1 MLSLN
6 NVKKNY
12 GEFSLSVSMEVRKG
26 YITGIIGRN
35 GAGKSTTFKAVLSL
49 IHLDGGNITLLGK
62 DAGNLSNSEKEELG
76 VVLSESGFS
85 DYLKIKDIAK
95 IMKGCY
101 QKFDEKI
108 FLKECE
114 KFGLPQDK
122 QLKDFSTGMKVKL
135 KVLLAMSH
143 DAKLLLLDEP
153 TAGLDVVV
161 RDEIL
166 DMMRN
171 YMEDGERSILI
182 SSHISTDLEGLCD
195 DLYLIHNGKI
205 LLHEETDRILS
216 EYGLLKVSDEQY
228 ANLDKGHILGTLKE
242 NFGYRLLTDEK
253 QFYIENYPQ
262 IVVEKGNIDE
272 VISILTRGE

>member
-12 GEFSLSVSMEVRKG
+12 GEFSLSVSMEVKKG

-49 IHLDGGNITLLGK
+49 IHLDGGNITLFGK

-108 FLKECE
+108 FLKKCE

-228 ANLDKGHILGTLKE
+228 AKLDKGHILGTLKE

-253 QFYIENYPQ
+253 QFYLENYPQ
-262 IVVEKGNIDE
+262 IVVENGNIDE

>member
-12 GEFSLSVSMEVRKG
+12 GEFSLSVSMEVKKG

-49 IHLDGGNITLLGK
+49 IHLDGGNITFLGK

-108 FLKECE
+108 FLEECE

-228 ANLDKGHILGTLKE
+228 AKLDKGHILGTLKE

-253 QFYIENYPQ
+253 QFYLENYPQ
-262 IVVEKGNIDE
+262 IVVENGNIDE